1 MQDCGAEPWP
11 DRPGVRETF
20 DLLKLDDAGRPS
32 DKGKWVCEQCPP
44 RKRQGARPQ
53 APAAA

>member
-1 MQDCGAEPWP
+1 MQDRGAEAWP